1 MKVPKDLQH
10 INFNFLSEIKQQ
22 EYLTDRELY
31 LLLYVLAKKEL
42 PHPDNYLFQLPYY
55 SPLRCNWAFCVWSRS
70 ALLQPQRPLSTH
82 KYSEETKMDNLLCR
96 LHFGIY
102 KDPHPP
108 YSEKTIAWAKKQADL
123 KNNYSEILAFAN
135 KYVEAYKNGSLQS
148 RNRILSF
155 TSSEKEVY
163 TYLENEQNDCGNVFP
178 ITDTN
183 LPTGTRFYEIILYL
197 YLEGFIE
204 IDTIDSEYFYIKI
217 KILKP
222 LPKKQYLGITL
233 DTEDNLYYKGKK
245 LPIAKPSKEFKL
257 LKALVEGQ
265 GKIDKVQFAKDL
277 GYKITSRNKKTTLT
291 QLKEFRNK
299 TSSLFKAVLNKI
311 SKQNRF
317 KISQSGIN
325 ITLTLRSK

>member
-1 MKVPKDLQH
+1 MKVPKDLQD
-10 INFNFLSEIKQQ
+10 INFNFLSEVKQQ

-31 LLLYVLAKKEL
+31 LLLYVLTTKQL
-42 PHPDNYLFQLPYY
+42 PLPDNYLFQLPYY
-55 SPLRCNWAFCVWSRS
+55 SLLKCNWAFCVWSRK
-70 ALLQPQRPLSTH
+70 ALLQPQRPLSELKH
-82 KYSEETKMDNLLCR
+82 QKESSRQSSFNLLYAE
-96 LHFGIY
+96 IY
-102 KDPHPP
+102 KGCSKS
-108 YSEKTIAWAKKQADL
+108 YSKKTIEWAKKQADL

-148 RNRILSF
+148 RKRILSF

-204 IDTIDSEYFYIKI
+204 IETIDSEYFYIKI